1 MARETPPPR
10 QPLPPPLGPR
20 RSEHPSRT
28 GQPEDSG
35 SDVDRHPL
43 GARVQGQGGG
53 LSSIPDPSGVS
64 ALPRRRRVWWR
75 RGWGWEELEGGSGR
89 RRLDGVYGLRRG
101 RWTGPRTGTQRAHP
115 RPGQPSAALLAASR
129 ATPTPV
135 PAPPPGGGAPH
146 PPAAPSPMPRA
157 PRGAQVDPAV
167 SVSHPG
173 PGQDAG
179 QGRGAGRGARR
190 VLPRAPAGVP
200 APGLRHSGSGSGA
213 QAVPGGGAL
222 ESGLE
227 FSPNTQAAGWAAA
240 VGSGSRPGRRCGRWV
255 RAQGDQGA
263 ADLEPCLEADREIS
277 VLRGFGRRM

>member
-1 MARETPPPR
+1 MSRPRLQRGSAPLVYGPLARETPPPR

-35 SDVDRHPL
+35 SDIDRHPL

-115 RPGQPSAALLAASR
+115 RPGQPLAALLAASR

-135 PAPPPGGGAPH
+135 PAPPPGGGAPLTLQQ
-146 PPAAPSPMPRA
+146 PPPICRARPAARRSTPPSLSPIPG
-157 PRGAQVDPAV
+157 RGRTR
-167 SVSHPG
+167 
-173 PGQDAG
+173 
-179 QGRGAGRGARR
+179 GRGAAQGAAPGGSCPARPPASRLPGSDTAAQEAARR
-190 VLPRAPAGVP
+190 PCRAGALLSLVWNSHRTRKPQAGQRP
-200 APGLRHSGSGSGA
+200 WGA
-213 QAVPGGGAL
+213 GAAPGGGVDAGCGLRETRAL
-222 ESGLE
+222 
-227 FSPNTQAAGWAAA
+227 
-240 VGSGSRPGRRCGRWV
+240 R
-255 RAQGDQGA
+255 
-263 ADLEPCLEADREIS
+263 I
-277 VLRGFGRRM
+277 

>member
-1 MARETPPPR
+1 MG
-10 QPLPPPLGPR
+10 LG
-20 RSEHPSRT
+20 
-28 GQPEDSG
+28 
-35 SDVDRHPL
+35 
-43 GARVQGQGGG
+43 GAGG
-53 LSSIPDPSGVS
+53 
-64 ALPRRRRVWWR
+64 R
-75 RGWGWEELEGGSGR
+75 
-89 RRLDGVYGLRRG
+89 
-101 RWTGPRTGTQRAHP
+101 QRAP
-115 RPGQPSAALLAASR
+115 QAGRSLWAAERPLDRTSNRNPARPSSAWPAFGRASR
-129 ATPTPV
+129 SLTRHSHACPG
-135 PAPPPGGGAPH
+135 ASSRGGGAPH
-146 PPAAPSPMPRA
+146 PPAAPSHMPRA

-277 VLRGFGRRM
+277 VPRGFGRRM